1 MAGMGVDPFTMG
13 LLSMFAGSNPEQAA
27 PLLTQMGVPVPK
39 MPESLD
45 QGLGAPTQPGLP
57 QPAAQIPGS
66 TMGSSMAPAAPGEL
80 PWAPG
85 GGAGQAPGRGAPG
98 QAPGQ
103 SPLSA
108 LAGVKAPAP
117 LQPVMSG
124 GVAGG
129 VKPPD
134 VTAATKVG
142 SPAIDALMAA
152 LLGGGGGPRV
162 PTLGEYIRGGK
173 Y

>member
-45 QGLGAPTQPGLP
+45 QGLGAPVQPTLP
-57 QPAAQIPGS
+57 Q
-66 TMGSSMAPAAPGEL
+66 TAPAQPTAPL
-80 PWAPG
+80 PTPLAVG
-85 GGAGQAPGRGAPG
+85 GQGTMAQGQ
-98 QAPGQ
+98 Q